1 MSELYYFWNNAN
13 LQSEDG
19 RKMSKLSFAVIENH
33 VEISVFGLL
42 QKSNDRTQAKD
53 IPAISK
59 KYYETVGKE
68 SGEVI
73 PFIVISKDYNAS
85 TKDFQLFI
93 GGVIE
98 KDNLETFVIPKGI
111 YGKVTVKPK
120 MGFLWGLSIG
130 EAKRAFYTEWLPK
143 SDYTALN
150 MEYEYHTEISTGR
163 NPQIDILFYIEKRN
177 GVVNSGYHSKR
188 IKLW

>member
-1 MSELYYFWNNAN
+1 
-13 LQSEDG
+13 
-19 RKMSKLSFAVIENH
+19 MSKLSFTVIENN
-33 VEISVFGLL
+33 EETSVFGLR

-59 KYYETVGKE
+59 KYYEAMGKK

-73 PFIVISKDYNAS
+73 PFYVISKDYKES
-85 TKDFQLFI
+85 TKDFQLFV

-98 KDNLETFVIPKGI
+98 KDNLETLVIPKGI
-111 YGKVTVKPK
+111 YGKVTIKPK
-120 MGFLWGLSIG
+120 MGFMWGLSIG
-130 EAKRAFYTEWLPK
+130 EAKRSFYTAWLPE

-163 NPQIDILFYIEKRN
+163 NPQIDILFSIIKRN
-177 GVVNSGYHSKR
+177 D
-188 IKLW
+188 